1 MCGSFL
7 AGMALP
13 MHVSYAG
20 LSLFIF
26 KAGVIFKVGVILPGQ
41 NFPQLQFSV

>member
-1 MCGSFL
+1 
-7 AGMALP
+7 MALP

-26 KAGVIFKVGVILPGQ
+26 KAGVIFKVGVILPGTE
-41 NFPQLQFSV
+41 FSSVTVLSVGLQR